1 MRKNYLHIVDKNNI
15 HKKNYFFYEL
25 LNQLYFNNK
34 SIDIHKVCYK
44 KHTIINSY
52 YSSPRIV
59 LKKFKNSI
67 YRFLINSQ
75 IIQFSIKREE
85 QIRGFQTPAYRFKFL
100 L

>member
-1 MRKNYLHIVDKNNI
+1 MRKNYIHILDKNNI
-15 HKKNYFFYEL
+15 HKKNNFFYEL

-59 LKKFKNSI
+59 LENFKNRI
-67 YRFLINSQ
+67 YRILLKSQ
-75 IIQFSIKREE
+75 IIIFSYKREE
-85 QIRGFQTPAYRFKFL
+85 IIRSFRSPSFRF
-100 L
+100 